1 MPKLLTVVA
10 PLTFLATIAGCETG
24 PGPAKEPPVLKVTS
38 PTRSFI
44 TKAGQ
49 LLVTG
54 TVSPNGQG
62 DAVDKVLV
70 NKVQAT
76 LEAGG
81 AFRAL
86 IDVPTGATL
95 IETSA
100 RDVSGNVATDTR
112 AVQAGP
118 MRAVG
123 SSVASAV
130 TAALSADTFT
140 KISAAAGPILKSL
153 DMKSMLAPLQPMV
166 HVDDP
171 DGEDC
176 AFARVFV
183 DDLKFSDAKLSI
195 TPVQDGLAFTA
206 EIDQLDVPA
215 HARYAVLC
223 VHGSNTLRVTADH
236 IAIAGTL
243 DVTPN
248 GMAGFNTRLVNPK
261 VTVTGFHLSASGI
274 PGDILGLLH
283 LDSAIQLIVAKGAEL
298 AMNPLM
304 NMALGALG
312 GPQQLDVLGQQLT
325 MQVAPAAIA
334 FDPDGAVLSMSM
346 SALLAGS
353 EGSPGYIYTDNG
365 SPAVDLSLGP
375 THGFQLGIADDLVN
389 ELLAEVQAMGALDLT
404 MAKPTQAFDAAQ
416 IHLTLPPMIS
426 ADATDGAM
434 RLVLG
439 DLVATFTSH
448 GTPVARA
455 AINAKVDLKIGSTPN
470 GGGVV
475 LQLGT
480 PTIHVDTL
488 DDIANATGVSDD
500 DLAKAVT
507 ASLAAELASVT
518 QLFSVIPLPAIAGLQ
533 VRDVSISSDDGYVM
547 LRGTF

>member
-1 MPKLLTVVA
+1 MRKLLTVVA
-10 PLTFLATIAGCETG
+10 PLTFLATIAGCESG
-24 PGPAKEPPVLKVTS
+24 PGPVKEPPVLKVTA

-44 TKAGQ
+44 TKAGP

-54 TVSPNGQG
+54 TVAPNGQG
-62 DAVDKVLV
+62 DPVDKVLV
-70 NKVQAT
+70 NNVQAT

-81 AFRAL
+81 AFHAL
-86 IDVPTGATL
+86 VDVPTGATL
-95 IETSA
+95 IEIVA
-100 RDVSGNVATDTR
+100 RDVSGNIATDTR

-123 SSVASAV
+123 TSVASAV
-130 TAALSADTFT
+130 TAAMSADTFT

-153 DMKSMLAPLQPMV
+153 DMQSMLAPLQPMV

-171 DGEDC
+171 NGEDC

-183 DDLKFSDAKLSI
+183 DDLTFSDAKLSI

-223 VHGSNTLRVTADH
+223 VHGSNTLRVTADR

-274 PGDILGLLH
+274 PGDILGVLH

-298 AMNPLM
+298 GLNPLM
-304 NMALGALG
+304 NTALGALG
-312 GPQQLDVLGQQLT
+312 GPQKLDVLGQQLT
-325 MQVAPAAIA
+325 MQVAPTAIS

-365 SPAVDLSLGP
+365 SPAIDSA
-375 THGFQLGIADDLVN
+375 HGFQLGIADDLVN

-426 ADATDGAM
+426 ADTSDGAM

-448 GTPVARA
+448 GKPVARA

-488 DDIANATGVSDD
+488 DDIANSTGVADD
-500 DLAKAVT
+500 DLSKAVT
-507 ASLAAELASVT
+507 ASLTAELASLT
-518 QLFSVIPLPAIAGLQ
+518 QLLSVIPLPAIAGLQ

>member
-1 MPKLLTVVA
+1 MHKRLTLVA

-24 PGPAKEPPVLKVTS
+24 PGAAKEPPVLQVTS
-38 PTRSFI
+38 PTRSFV

-49 LLVTG
+49 LRVTG
-54 TVSPNGQG
+54 TVAPNGQG

-70 NKVQAT
+70 NNVQAT

-81 AFRAL
+81 AFHAL
-86 IDVPTGATL
+86 VDVPTGATL
-95 IETSA
+95 IETVA

-123 SSVASAV
+123 TSVGSAV

-206 EIDQLDVPA
+206 EIEQLDVPA

-223 VHGSNTLRVTADH
+223 VHGSNTLRVTADR

-261 VTVTGFHLSASGI
+261 VTVTGFHLSASGL
-274 PGDILGLLH
+274 PGELLGGLH
-283 LDSAIQLIVAKGAEL
+283 LH
-298 AMNPLM
+298 
-304 NMALGALG
+304 
-312 GPQQLDVLGQQLT
+312 T
-325 MQVAPAAIA
+325 
-334 FDPDGAVLSMSM
+334 
-346 SALLAGS
+346 
-353 EGSPGYIYTDNG
+353 
-365 SPAVDLSLGP
+365 
-375 THGFQLGIADDLVN
+375 
-389 ELLAEVQAMGALDLT
+389 
-404 MAKPTQAFDAAQ
+404 
-416 IHLTLPPMIS
+416 
-426 ADATDGAM
+426 
-434 RLVLG
+434 
-439 DLVATFTSH
+439 
-448 GTPVARA
+448 
-455 AINAKVDLKIGSTPN
+455 
-470 GGGVV
+470 
-475 LQLGT
+475 
-480 PTIHVDTL
+480 
-488 DDIANATGVSDD
+488 
-500 DLAKAVT
+500 
-507 ASLAAELASVT
+507 
-518 QLFSVIPLPAIAGLQ
+518 
-533 VRDVSISSDDGYVM
+533 
-547 LRGTF
+547 